1 MSETNPFLRDAIM
14 AVVDN
19 QLRQNDPPETR
30 EALQRLVSEGHTEGD
45 AKRLIGTAVVAE
57 IFDVLKL
64 QHEFDRDRVVAA
76 LSRLPELPSEDEQ

>member
-1 MSETNPFLRDAIM
+1 MSETSPFLREAIM

-30 EALQRLVSEGHTEGD
+30 ETLQRLLSEGHTERD

-64 QHEFDRDRVVAA
+64 RHEFDCDRFVVA
-76 LSRLPELPSEDEQ
+76 LRRLPELPSEDEQ

>member
-1 MSETNPFLRDAIM
+1 MSETSPFLREAIM

-30 EALQRLVSEGHTEGD
+30 ETLQRLVSEGHTEVD

-64 QHEFDRDRVVAA
+64 KREFDCDRFVAA
-76 LSRLPELPSEDEQ
+76 LRRLPELASEEEQ